1 MTSLE
6 DSRKKI
12 DEIDSKLME
21 LFEARMNTV
30 VDVAKY
36 KKEKGLEIFQ
46 ADREKVVVEKNV
58 NRLLN
63 KDLDIY
69 AEEFLNDLMKVSRKY
84 QSAML
89 ED

>member
-1 MTSLE
+1 MVSLD

-21 LFEARMNTV
+21 LFEARMDIV

-46 ADREKVVVEKNV
+46 SDREKTVIEKNV
-58 NRLLN
+58 NRLKNKELN
-63 KDLDIY
+63 IY

-84 QSAML
+84 QSAMI